1 MLLWIEVQIWK
12 VRERRLQ
19 GNSVLDKNIRNYMK
33 KLSTSKRKNE
43 IGFNL
48 DIQSEH

>member
-1 MLLWIEVQIWK
+1 
-12 VRERRLQ
+12 
-19 GNSVLDKNIRNYMK
+19 MK

-48 DIQSEH
+48 DIQPEHLAVINRGEMLHQSTYFFILQEAG